1 MTLIYSGSL
10 QSWLS
15 AHPRIPRIVGKTVGK
30 FFSHED
36 LDRMTGTV
44 HVRHRP
50 KYAASHRLGQA
61 APMPYLSRRRS
72 FPEELEH
79 R

>member
-30 FFSHED
+30 FF
-36 LDRMTGTV
+36 
-44 HVRHRP
+44 P
-50 KYAASHRLGQA
+50 
-61 APMPYLSRRRS
+61 P
-72 FPEELEH
+72 
-79 R
+79 